1 MNTEDAQ
8 NPIRP
13 MLSNQSYNTIKW
25 LVQTALPLSGS
36 LYFGL
41 AQTWDLPASEQ
52 VVGTLALLATFFGAI
67 LGVSSKRYNASGA
80 AHDGEIIINEDEEG
94 KKLFTLSINED
105 PESMTSK
112 SSVSFKIIQ

>member
-1 MNTEDAQ
+1 MEKEDAQ

-25 LVQTALPLSGS
+25 LVQTVLPLSGS

-67 LGVSSKRYNASGA
+67 LGISSKRYNASGL
-80 AHDGEIIINEDEEG
+80 AHDGEMIIKEDADG
-94 KKLFTLSINED
+94 KKTFTLSINED
-105 PESMTSK
+105 PELMTDK
-112 SSVSFKIIQ
+112 TSVSFRIVQ